1 MKPLSIFF
9 ITLFVVSMLFLSCG
23 APLSAQATNEQQI
36 GLANYV
42 KIKGEAVSDGD
53 IVVVEGGQYRKSKSR
68 YDFKIIGVATSQ
80 PALALDYTNKQ
91 GNVAVVVSGV
101 ATVKVSGEN
110 GAIAEGDYITTSSV
124 SGIGMKATE
133 PGYVLGIALAGYD
146 GSTKEQI
153 AKIPVS
159 LEVDY
164 SFNPL
169 FKGGRTTERLKNNI
183 FDIFSLSSVA
193 VYESPSVVFKYVVAA
208 FIIVFCVAI
217 GFLTFSRV
225 ASNGIQAIGRNPMAG
240 KMINLG
246 IFLNVALTLGIIGA
260 GIVVAYFVVVL

>member
-1 MKPLSIFF
+1 MKHLFTFFFSLFIITLLSISLVEPVF
-9 ITLFVVSMLFLSCG
+9 
-23 APLSAQATNEQQI
+23 AQATNQEQI

-42 KIKGEAVSDGD
+42 KIDGEPVTDGD
-53 IVVVEGGQYRKSKSR
+53 IIVLEGGQYRKSKSS

-101 ATVKVSGEN
+101 TTVKVSGEN
-110 GAIAEGDYITTSSV
+110 GTIAEGDYITTSSV

-153 AKIPVS
+153 AEIPVS

-169 FKGGRTTERLKNNI
+169 FKEGRTTDRFQNNI
-183 FDIFSLSSVA
+183 FDIFALSSVA

-260 GIVVAYFVVVL
+260 GIVVAYFVVIM